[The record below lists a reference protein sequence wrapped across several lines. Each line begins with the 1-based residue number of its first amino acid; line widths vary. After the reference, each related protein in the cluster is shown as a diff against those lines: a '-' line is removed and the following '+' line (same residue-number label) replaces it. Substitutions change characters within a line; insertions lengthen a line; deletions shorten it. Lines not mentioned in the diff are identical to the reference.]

1 MENFLK
7 ILFDFFLNSGKEN
20 VRFPD
25 SPDFDNF
32 PVFCALRA
40 IKANFDFKVEPEL
53 VFDPLVILGR
63 VRQKVVP

>member
-1 MENFLK
+1 M
-7 ILFDFFLNSGKEN
+7 IFFLIPEKKTSG
-20 VRFPD
+20 RFAD

-32 PVFCALRA
+32 PVFWALRA

>member
-1 MENFLK
+1 M
-7 ILFDFFLNSGKEN
+7 IFFLNFGKEN
-20 VRFPD
+20 IWFAD

-32 PVFCALRA
+32 PVFWALRA